1 MAASCNG
8 SGGTGGGILL
18 QGVSAA
24 DTTAET
30 RKFLDLLDRLTLGQ
44 YVETQQEPKASGPA
58 TRFSLRR
65 EFGDKW
71 APDFDTT
78 QLCQRLGLGTLQS
91 GTDLERE
98 ILFAMLLGPCP
109 FRFPSCAELVSA
121 VRIRQNIV
129 AAARSTELS
138 FRTSEAERPADYWTY
153 AKGRGFTLLPGK
165 SLIAA
170 LKKATQPDASGT
182 RYGFSCYRASEYVIL
197 LGVAQELMACNPELL
212 ARLQRHWESRAIM
225 SGEFH
230 QVFLREHGS
239 MAEPLPL
246 KYYVPGDRVWF
257 RNPDAHSSDASGY
270 EGSWVLYLGGG
281 LFNNFWKSAEPYTL
295 TSKCVEIYHWRNATF
310 HDAAGELRMDEAVVE
325 QHVRE
330 TIADPFETQ
339 RILNKML
346 RHREPSGVYR
356 NGGCIDT
363 TREYLRWV
371 CAGTSDLLLPELE
384 D

>member
-18 QGVSAA
+18 RGASAA
-24 DTTAET
+24 HAAAEA
-30 RKFLDLLDRLTLGQ
+30 RKFLHLLDRLTLGQ
-44 YVETQQEPKASGPA
+44 YVEAQQEPEASGPA

-65 EFGDKW
+65 EFSDEW

-98 ILFAMLLGPCP
+98 ILLAMLLGPCP

-170 LKKATQPDASGT
+170 LKKATQPDASGA

-197 LGVAQELMACNPELL
+197 LGVAQELMACNPDLL

-295 TSKCVEIYHWRNATF
+295 TSKCLEIYHWRNATF

-325 QHVRE
+325 RHVRE

>member
-1 MAASCNG
+1 MATSCNG
-8 SGGTGGGILL
+8 DDETRGGILI
-18 QGVSAA
+18 QGINAA
-24 DTTAET
+24 HAAAEK
-30 RKFLDLLDRLTLGQ
+30 RNLLDLLDRLALERH
-44 YVETQQEPKASGPA
+44 VETDQEPQANGPGA
-58 TRFSLRR
+58 RFSLHR
-65 EFGDKW
+65 EFSNAW
-71 APDFDTT
+71 APDFDTM
-78 QLCQRLGLGTLQS
+78 QLCRKLGLGLGTGHS
-91 GTDLERE
+91 GADLERE
-98 ILFAMLLGPCP
+98 ILLAMLLGPCP

-129 AAARSTELS
+129 AAARSAELS

-182 RYGFSCYRASEYVIL
+182 RYGFSCYRATEYVIL
-197 LGVAQELMACNPELL
+197 LGVAQELTVCNPDLL
-212 ARLQRHWESRAIM
+212 ARLQRHWESRSIM
-225 SGEFH
+225 SAEFH
-230 QVFLREHGS
+230 QVFLREYGS

-257 RNPDAHSSDASGY
+257 RNPDAHSSDATGY

-295 TSKCVEIYHWRNATF
+295 TSKCLEIYQWRNATF
-310 HDAAGELRMDEAVVE
+310 RDATGELRMDEVMVE
-325 QHVRE
+325 QRVRE
-330 TIADPFETQ
+330 SIADPPETQ

-371 CAGTSDLLLPELE
+371 CAGTSDLLLPEL
-384 D
+384 